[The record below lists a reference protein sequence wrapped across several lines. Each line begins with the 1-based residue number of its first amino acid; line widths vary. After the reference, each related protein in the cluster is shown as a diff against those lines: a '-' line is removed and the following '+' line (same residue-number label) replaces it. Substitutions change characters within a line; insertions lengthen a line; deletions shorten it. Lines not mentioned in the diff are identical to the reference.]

1 MTDTYI
7 NDPVFKFRNSM
18 AFSFHVDI
26 KCYKVMKILIFVI
39 RLNKKFSLNNTV
51 KTFYRSL
58 VRPSLVYDSLIW
70 DQHTVNGSSQ
80 VERV

>member
-1 MTDTYI
+1 ME
-7 NDPVFKFRNSM
+7 
-18 AFSFHVDI
+18 FSFHVDI
-26 KCYKVMKILIFVI
+26 KSYKVMKILIFVI
-39 RLNKKFSLNNTV
+39 RLNKKFSLNNTI
-51 KTFYRSL
+51 KTFYRAL